1 MNRTRLLIVA
11 AMAVA
16 ALALFAAATVSSP
29 LQLAEAHKQ
38 KQNNGCRDAVC
49 IGVNGN
55 QDSANDNYRSFDFYI
70 G

>member
-1 MNRTRLLIVA
+1 MNHTRLLIVA

-16 ALALFAAATVSSP
+16 ALALVAAATVSSP
-29 LQLAEAHKQ
+29 LLQLAEAH
-38 KQNNGCRDAVC
+38 KQNNGCRDAIC

-55 QDSANDNYRSFDFYI
+55 QDSANDNDRSFDFYV

>member
-1 MNRTRLLIVA
+1 MNHTRLLIVA

-16 ALALFAAATVSSP
+16 ALALVAAATIASP

-38 KQNNGCRDAVC
+38 NNGCRNAYCV
-49 IGVNGN
+49 GVNGN
-55 QDSANDNYRSFDFYI
+55 QDSANDNDRSFDFYV

>member
-1 MNRTRLLIVA
+1 MNHTRLLIVA

-16 ALALFAAATVSSP
+16 ALALVAAATVAAP
-29 LQLAEAHKQ
+29 LQLAEAK
-38 KQNNGCRDAVC
+38 KNNGCRDAVC

>member
-1 MNRTRLLIVA
+1 MNHTRLLIVA
-11 AMAVA
+11 TMAV

-38 KQNNGCRDAVC
+38 KQNNGCRNAYC

-55 QDSANDNYRSFDFYI
+55 QDSANDNDKSFDFYI

>member
-1 MNRTRLLIVA
+1 MNHTRLLIVA

-16 ALALFAAATVSSP
+16 LALFAAATVSSSP

-38 KQNNGCRDAVC
+38 KQNNGCRNAIC

-55 QDSANDNYRSFDFYI
+55 QDSANDNDKSFDFYI

>member
-1 MNRTRLLIVA
+1 MNHTRLLIVA

-16 ALALFAAATVSSP
+16 LALVAAATIASP
-29 LQLAEAHKQ
+29 LQLAEAHK
-38 KQNNGCRDAVC
+38 KNNGCRNAIC

-55 QDSANDNYRSFDFYI
+55 QDSANDNDNSFDFYV

>member
-1 MNRTRLLIVA
+1 VA
-11 AMAVA
+11 AVAV

-38 KQNNGCRDAVC
+38 NNGCRDAIC

-55 QDSANDNYRSFDFYI
+55 QDSANDNDRSFDFYI

>member
-1 MNRTRLLIVA
+1 MNHTRLLIVA

-16 ALALFAAATVSSP
+16 ALALVAAATIASP

-38 KQNNGCRDAVC
+38 KNNGCRDAIC

-55 QDSANDNYRSFDFYI
+55 QDSANNNDNSFNFSVS
-70 G
+70 